1 MLENGVYYLEQ
12 CMGKVPDNDFELV
25 NNFLNGDETAFNLI
39 VKKYQKKIYWHA
51 RQMLGNHLDADEVA
65 QEVLIVL
72 YKKLKS
78 FNFKSS
84 LYTWIFK
91 IVSTRSL
98 NQIRKKQVKRFFSID
113 DGDNN
118 FDLED
123 PRDIVSDMAARE
135 KLEMVNRV
143 LQKIPP
149 KQREIFIMRN
159 YEEKSYEEISEI
171 TGKSVGG
178 LKANYFHALKKV
190 LELTHEK

>member
-1 MLENGVYYLEQ
+1 
-12 CMGKVPDNDFELV
+12 MGKVPDNDFELV

>member
-1 MLENGVYYLEQ
+1 
-12 CMGKVPDNDFELV
+12 
-25 NNFLNGDETAFNLI
+25 
-39 VKKYQKKIYWHA
+39 
-51 RQMLGNHLDADEVA
+51 MLGNHLDADEVT

-78 FNFKSS
+78 FNFQSS
-84 LYTWIFK
+84 LFTWIYK

-98 NQIRKKQVKRFFSID
+98 NQIRKKKIKRFFSLDDADNKID
-113 DGDNN
+113 VEDSGDIIGSIIN
-118 FDLED
+118 
-123 PRDIVSDMAARE
+123 RE
-135 KLEMVNRV
+135 KLEHVNKI

-159 YEEKSYEEISEI
+159 FEQQSYEEISKI

-190 LELTHEK
+190 LELTDEKE